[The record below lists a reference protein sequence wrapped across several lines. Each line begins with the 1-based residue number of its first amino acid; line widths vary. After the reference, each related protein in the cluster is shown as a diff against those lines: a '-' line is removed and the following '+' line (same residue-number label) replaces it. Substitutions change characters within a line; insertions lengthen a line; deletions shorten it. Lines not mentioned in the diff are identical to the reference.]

1 MVKKIILATGNQG
14 KVRELREI
22 LGDNDI
28 EILSLRDFSE
38 IGEIVEDGST
48 FEENA
53 LKKAKTVAEA
63 VGLTAV
69 ADDSGLEVDFL
80 EGAPGVYSARFAGT
94 GNNDLEN
101 NLKLLSLMKDV
112 PDRQRT
118 ARFRCVI
125 AVVTPSGETYT
136 ADGTCEGMIAREM
149 SGDNGFGY
157 DPLFFLPDYGKTFAQ
172 LEPEIK
178 NRISHRG
185 KALARIESVLAEV
198 IERVEME
205 QCGLG

>member
-1 MVKKIILATGNQG
+1 MKRIILATGNQG
-14 KVRELREI
+14 KVRELKEI
-22 LGDNDI
+22 LGSHDI
-28 EILSLRDFSE
+28 EVLSLRDFPG
-38 IGEIVEDGST
+38 IGEIVEDGVT
-48 FEENA
+48 FAENA

-63 VGLTAV
+63 TGLIAV

-80 EGAPGVYSARFAGT
+80 EGAPGIYSARFAGE
-94 GNNDLEN
+94 GKNDLDN

-112 PDRQRT
+112 PDQQRT

-125 AVVTPSGETYT
+125 AVATPCGETYT
-136 ADGTCEGMIAREM
+136 AEGTCEGVVAWEM
-149 SGDNGFGY
+149 RGDQGFGY
-157 DPLFFLPDYGKTFAQ
+157 DPLFFLPEYEKTFAQ
-172 LEPEIK
+172 LEPDIK

-185 KALARIESVLAEV
+185 KALAKAESVLAGV